1 MSLEYTIDS
10 SKYDKLDESLQA
22 LYKKE
27 GDGYKL
33 DATGVVAKTEH
44 DKFRKNN
51 INLINANE
59 GLQKQVDGFDQ
70 DGYNEYL
77 ANKQKAKD
85 GKLIDE
91 GKIDEL
97 VASKVEVVVN
107 DYQAKLDTANE
118 TIAALQSDKSG
129 IINKYEIQNATA
141 TALAANKI
149 NPTFHSPLTAQ
160 INSMFTVKEGNVVA
174 MDGDKIMTGA
184 NGNLTISEFVESQ
197 DDAFKIRS
205 SGGNGTGGGGG
216 GGTPQT
222 LKRADFDAKSPSER
236 MDFIQGGG
244 KTVD

>member
-22 LYKKE
+22 LYKKSD
-27 GDGYKL
+27 DGYQL
-33 DATGVVAKTEH
+33 DVKGAVSKSKVDE
-44 DKFRKNN
+44 FRDNN
-51 INLINANE
+51 IELDKDLKS
-59 GLQKQVDGFDQ
+59 LQKQYDGLDQ

-205 SGGNGTGGGGG
+205 SGGNGTGGGGDG
-216 GGTPQT
+216 GNAPRTSGEKIKAGLQN
-222 LKRADFDAKSPSER
+222 R
-236 MDFIQGGG
+236 
-244 KTVD
+244 

>member
-10 SKYDKLDESLQA
+10 SKYNKLDESMQA
-22 LYKKE
+22 LYKKSD
-27 GDGYKL
+27 DGYQL
-33 DATGVVAKTEH
+33 DVKGAVSKSKVDE
-44 DKFRKNN
+44 FRDNN
-51 INLINANE
+51 IELDKDLKT
-59 GLQKQVDGFDQ
+59 LQKQYDGFDQ

-97 VASKVEVVVN
+97 VASKVEVVIN

-197 DDAFKIRS
+197 DDAFKIKS

-216 GGTPQT
+216 GNAPRTSGEKIKAGLQN
-222 LKRADFDAKSPSER
+222 R
-236 MDFIQGGG
+236 
-244 KTVD
+244 